1 MTIQI
6 LEVKN
11 EDINDILIIEN
22 ELYHKPWKAKD
33 YLYELND
40 NPFAFYL
47 KMIIKETSEVIG
59 FIGFWIKF
67 EQAEIT
73 KVSITKKYQGHK
85 LSKLLMQD
93 AEKRI
98 VLAGCNNITLEV
110 RVSNERAINL
120 YKSCGFRI
128 VTTRKKYYENGEDA
142 YLMLKDLYE

>member
-67 EQAEIT
+67 KQAEIT

-142 YLMLKDLYE
+142 YLMLKDLY

>member
-11 EDINDILIIEN
+11 EDIKDILVIEN
-22 ELYHKPWKAKD
+22 ELYHKPWKEKD

-47 KMIIKETSEVIG
+47 KMIIKETNELVG